1 MQSTLANL
9 PRTARLK
16 RNAQNQQM
24 KFLLSAFL
32 LKEKQ
37 IEERGKEKSPRV
49 RGFFSLLFILPSE
62 LDARFDLGDIIVSY
76 SSAVL
81 TEICVGR
88 IYLSTGAFP
97 GSIWSDSSPV

>member
-1 MQSTLANL
+1 MQSTPANL

-37 IEERGKEKSPRV
+37 IEERGKEKIP
-49 RGFFSLLFILPSE
+49 
-62 LDARFDLGDIIVSY
+62 
-76 SSAVL
+76 AV
-81 TEICVGR
+81 
-88 IYLSTGAFP
+88 TGIF
-97 GSIWSDSSPV
+97 

>member
-32 LKEKQ
+32 LKEKK
-37 IEERGKEKSPRV
+37 IKERGKEKSPR
-49 RGFFSLLFILPSE
+49 
-62 LDARFDLGDIIVSY
+62 
-76 SSAVL
+76 
-81 TEICVGR
+81 
-88 IYLSTGAFP
+88 
-97 GSIWSDSSPV
+97 